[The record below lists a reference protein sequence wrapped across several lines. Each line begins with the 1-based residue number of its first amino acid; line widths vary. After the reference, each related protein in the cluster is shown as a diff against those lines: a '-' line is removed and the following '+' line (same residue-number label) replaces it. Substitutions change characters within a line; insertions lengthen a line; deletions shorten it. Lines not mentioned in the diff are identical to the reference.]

1 LEYVITMIVDLVQDQ
16 ALDIFRIGLLIALMF
31 TMLRTRAA
39 TGVVIPLIAGIIFV
53 VIIPVTQGPN
63 GAAPMWVQIG
73 TGIIVN
79 AAYVLV
85 GVLISQL
92 VGQRR

>member
-1 LEYVITMIVDLVQDQ
+1 MIVDLVQDQ

-53 VIIPVTQGPN
+53 AVIIPVTQGPN

>member
-1 LEYVITMIVDLVQDQ
+1 MIVDLVRDQ

-39 TGVVIPLIAGIIFV
+39 TGVVIPLIAGIIFVV

>member
-1 LEYVITMIVDLVQDQ
+1 MIVDLVQDQ
-16 ALDIFRIGLLIALMF
+16 AFDIFRIGLLIALMF

-53 VIIPVTQGPN
+53 AVIIPVTQGPN

>member
-1 LEYVITMIVDLVQDQ
+1 MIVDLVQDQ
-16 ALDIFRIGLLIALMF
+16 AFEIFRICLLIALMF

-53 VIIPVTQGPN
+53 AVIIPVTQGPN